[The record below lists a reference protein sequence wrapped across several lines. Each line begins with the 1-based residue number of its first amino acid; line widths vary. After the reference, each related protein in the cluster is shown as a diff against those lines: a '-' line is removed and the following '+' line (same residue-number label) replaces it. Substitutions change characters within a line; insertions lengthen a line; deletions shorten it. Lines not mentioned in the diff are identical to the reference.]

1 MHNIIIVDSSCSAI
15 DVIVNLEKDFTSTGQ
30 VSQLVVEREAKKISQ
45 YKTVNQSYIADC
57 IDDARQKRL
66 QYGSVV
72 QSYTLGNSRANIEG
86 TTITQELILNIGIVS
101 DHD

>member
-1 MHNIIIVDSSCSAI
+1 M
-15 DVIVNLEKDFTSTGQ
+15 ERDFSSTGE
-30 VSQLVVEREAKKISQ
+30 VSQSVVEREAKKISQ

-57 IDDARQKRL
+57 INDARKRRL

-72 QSYTLGNSRANIEG
+72 QSYTLGNSRVNIGG
-86 TTITQELILNIGIVS
+86 TLIIQEIILNIGIVS